1 MILIYR
7 IITSTIW
14 DVVLNLMKRITNR
27 SQNLFSWNK
36 NQKCLNSTGSGYDS
50 NMTNYLTPKFS
61 IQRLKNF
68 VFKFNIPMWARKF
81 EVVYL
86 FRLNLI
92 WRQGSMLG
100 FTLEHKANSGFIFTS
115 IVLSIAQ
122 DKPSLKR
129 IWQDP
134 LSLEK
139 ILFSFFFFY

>member
-50 NMTNYLTPKFS
+50 NMTNYLTPNFS

-81 EVVYL
+81 EVFYL

-92 WRQGSMLG
+92 
-100 FTLEHKANSGFIFTS
+100 
-115 IVLSIAQ
+115 
-122 DKPSLKR
+122 
-129 IWQDP
+129 
-134 LSLEK
+134 
-139 ILFSFFFFY
+139 